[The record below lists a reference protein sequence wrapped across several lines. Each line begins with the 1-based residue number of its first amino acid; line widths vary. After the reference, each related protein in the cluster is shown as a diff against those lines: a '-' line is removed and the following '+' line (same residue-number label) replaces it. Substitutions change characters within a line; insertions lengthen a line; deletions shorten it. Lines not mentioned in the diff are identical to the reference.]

1 MCCAIYLFQTHT
13 LPPTHTENHARC
25 TIDHRILHRRQYICR
40 GHFLGSYIAT
50 TNTNAHQR
58 HAHISHYGIDI
69 GKVDNDHV
77 WFDDNVRNAND
88 ASSYSRGDKHQ
99 VTQGLQD
106 VTYMRKMRRHFP
118 LSRCVRLGLLDAC
131 LPSPASRMRRGARH
145 EAAACRKSPRR
156 TNVAR
161 EGLAV
166 VGSGS

>member
-1 MCCAIYLFQTHT
+1 MLCTVKHEKHGPTKTYPGFAADEHT
-13 LPPTHTENHARC
+13 YEAD
-25 TIDHRILHRRQYICR
+25 IDVV
-40 GHFLGSYIAT
+40 LGAMLGDMVKLVK
-50 TNTNAHQR
+50 H
-58 HAHISHYGIDI
+58 
-69 GKVDNDHV
+69 
-77 WFDDNVRNAND
+77 
-88 ASSYSRGDKHQ
+88 DKHQ

-106 VTYMRKMRRHFP
+106 VTCMRKMRRHFP